1 MKAFTPKKPTKAPTP
16 AKTIPPLRATPMP
29 TILPATPKDPP
40 KAAPKAPPPI
50 APILSLVVT
59 TLVAFPI
66 GVFFNSSSFLI
77 ASCFIARASASSLC
91 RSASSRSIVF
101 FLSLSA
107 LNAEIIKIIRI
118 IIIIEGLN
126 NADQND
132 IILVSDVDEIP
143 NLEKINF
150 KKISEKLILF
160 NQGMF
165 YYKFNL
171 KLPNF
176 IWTGTKACKKKN
188 LFSPQWLRNIKDKK
202 YPFYRIDTLFSKTK
216 YTNIKFII
224 EGGWHFTNIKTA
236 EEIRNKLKS
245 YLHHREFDVDPISV
259 EDINKIINN
268 KIAIYDL
275 NVDKRSNKFG
285 NGKKLENYEINS
297 LPKYLQNNS
306 EKYKEWID

>member
-1 MKAFTPKKPTKAPTP
+1 MYFDEE
-16 AKTIPPLRATPMP
+16 IVLDLR
-29 TILPATPKDPP
+29 LN
-40 KAAPKAPPPI
+40 
-50 APILSLVVT
+50 
-59 TLVAFPI
+59 TLNEYVDYFVI
-66 GVFFNSSSFLI
+66 VESSFNHKGEKRELKFNLKKFEKF
-77 ASCFIARASASSLC
+77 SK
-91 RSASSRSIVF
+91 
-101 FLSLSA
+101 
-107 LNAEIIKIIRI
+107 KIIYLVYDEVPQKIEPINSTDNEDEKSRKYI
-118 IIIIEGLN
+118 FNAYLRENGQRNYIAEGLN
-126 NADQND
+126 HADEND

-143 NLEKINF
+143 NLEKIDFN
-150 KKISEKLILF
+150 KISEKLIFF

-171 KLPNF
+171 KLSNF
-176 IWTGTKACKKKN
+176 IWTGTKACKKKD

-202 YPFYRIDTLFSKTK
+202 YPFYRVDTLFSKTK

-236 EEIRNKLKS
+236 EEIKNKLKS

-259 EDINKIINN
+259 EDINKIIND

>member
-1 MKAFTPKKPTKAPTP
+1 
-16 AKTIPPLRATPMP
+16 
-29 TILPATPKDPP
+29 
-40 KAAPKAPPPI
+40 
-50 APILSLVVT
+50 
-59 TLVAFPI
+59 
-66 GVFFNSSSFLI
+66 
-77 ASCFIARASASSLC
+77 
-91 RSASSRSIVF
+91 
-101 FLSLSA
+101 
-107 LNAEIIKIIRI
+107 
-118 IIIIEGLN
+118 
-126 NADQND
+126 
-132 IILVSDVDEIP
+132 
-143 NLEKINF
+143 
-150 KKISEKLILF
+150 
-160 NQGMF
+160 MF

-188 LFSPQWLRNIKDKK
+188 LLSPQWLRNIKDKK
-202 YPFYRIDTLFSKTK
+202 YPFYRIDTWFSKTK

-245 YLHHREFDVDPISV
+245 YLHHREFDEDPISV

-285 NGKKLENYEINS
+285 NGKKLENHEINS